1 MEGNKKKVQFRK
13 RGISRRGKYLLFLI
27 PVDYQREIETWGLK
41 RRYDVTLELVAEP
54 EGVKRLACYWN
65 YGKKRQLWRG

>member
-1 MEGNKKKVQFRK
+1 MKGSKERVQFRK

-27 PVDYQREIETWGLK
+27 PVNYQQEIEAWGLK

-54 EGVKRLACYWN
+54 EGF
-65 YGKKRQLWRG
+65 KK